1 MPIVD
6 HSLLMKLIRRCYP
19 YPRLGAEKM
28 VRELHA
34 MSSVAIDADFI
45 SRAW

>member
-19 YPRLGAEKM
+19 HPKLGAEKM

-34 MSSVAIDADFI
+34 MSSVAIDA
-45 SRAW
+45 APCVVC